1 MSRKTLIKFC
11 IAAAILGVLLAGR
24 HTHAERHSRHTFVTL
39 GHDRSISTNGAN
51 AFITDIGTAPRAMV
65 RG

>member
-11 IAAAILGVLLAGR
+11 IAAAILGVLLVSR
-24 HTHAERHSRHTFVTL
+24 HTHAERHNRHTFVTI
-39 GHDRSISTNGAN
+39 GHGRSISLK
-51 AFITDIGTAPRAMV
+51 GTTRSSLILTRRRAPMV

>member
-11 IAAAILGVLLAGR
+11 IAAAILGVLLVSR
-24 HTHAERHSRHTFVTL
+24 HTHAERHSRHTFVTI
-39 GHDRSISTNGAN
+39 GHDRSISLNNT
-51 AFITDIGTAPRAMV
+51 TRSSLMSTRPRAPMV